1 MTRKLLLSTTLV
13 LVAGTAWAQD
23 KARKLVCPPNLDY
36 CYYIE
41 KPIKQRVDS
50 EDAIKSFE
58 AAVDCLERNLK
69 RGASTQHCFAIALP
83 TR

>member
-1 MTRKLLLSTTLV
+1 MTRKLLLSTTLM

-23 KARKLVCPPNLDY
+23 KARALVCPPSLSY

-41 KPIKQRVDS
+41 KPIKQRIDT
-50 EDAIKSFE
+50 EDALRSLQAE
-58 AAVDCLERNLK
+58 TDCIERNVQ
-69 RGASTQHCFAIALP
+69 RGVSILSCPSSLP

>member
-1 MTRKLLLSTTLV
+1 MTRILVLSTML
-13 LVAGTAWAQD
+13 LAGTAWAQD

-41 KPIKQRVDS
+41 KPIKQRIDT
-50 EDAIKSFE
+50 EDALRSLQAE
-58 AAVDCLERNLK
+58 TDCIERNVQ
-69 RGASTQHCFAIALP
+69 RGVSILSCPSSLP

>member
-1 MTRKLLLSTTLV
+1 MTRILVLSTML
-13 LVAGTAWAQD
+13 LAGTAWAQD

-69 RGASTQHCFAIALP
+69 RGASTQHCFTIALP